1 MIKTFGDALELN
13 NITYYSFP
21 TPDTLSKLKNDDL
34 RSVGLSF
41 RKAEYVIGLSKDIIN
56 DEVDLEA
63 LKSMDTQEILMNS

>member
-13 NITYYSFP
+13 NITYYAFP
-21 TPDTLSKLKNDDL
+21 TPETLFKLKNDDL

>member
-1 MIKTFGDALELN
+1 MIKTFGDDLELN
-13 NITYYSFP
+13 NITYYAFP
-21 TPDTLSKLKNDDL
+21 TPETLSKLKNDDL